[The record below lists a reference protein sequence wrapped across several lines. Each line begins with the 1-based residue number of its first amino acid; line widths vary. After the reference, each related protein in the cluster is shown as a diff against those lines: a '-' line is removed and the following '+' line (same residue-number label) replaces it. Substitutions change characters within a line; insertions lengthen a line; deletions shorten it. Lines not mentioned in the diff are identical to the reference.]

1 MADTTTEAGGGAGA
15 GPGVLTLEAPESS
28 EGYALGQLEERGI
41 ELIPES
47 ERPMKPSGL
56 FLLWAGA
63 IWNVEFVVYGALML
77 YIGLSFWQAVAAILI
92 GNLMYALLGFA
103 SLAGPETGTTAFM
116 VSRAPFGRNGNRLPS
131 IFNWITQV
139 GFEVEGIALVVLF
152 VIAMFEHEHGTV
164 DAAGKALIIILAV
177 AVQFIMPFLGH
188 ATIQK
193 ILRYLAFVFVV
204 VFIIMAILVIPHAH
218 LSSIKPIKDS
228 WWIWT
233 TGLVIIVSTGG
244 LGWTE
249 NAADYSRYLPKDT
262 PKMKTFLAAG
272 FGGAIPSILLEL
284 LGVAAFMVSSSVAV
298 SATDLPA
305 SFTAHDSWFF
315 WPFVILAL
323 PQLFSINTLD
333 MYSSGVTLQ
342 AIGIPIKRWGC
353 IIIDTIVSGGI
364 TALVIYK
371 GNFLTD
377 LSSFLDYIVVWLG
390 PWFGILMVDY
400 LLRRGQY
407 SRVSL
412 AAKSGGIYWRN
423 GGFNWK
429 ALFSLGAGM
438 FAAMMWI
445 DALYYKPSYTGPLS
459 NATHGADL
467 SWIFG
472 LLVSAIVYYAL
483 SFRSV
488 QSETAEAHRELSSPH
503 VQQSPVQSPMSPG
516 GDVAST

>member
-1 MADTTTEAGGGAGA
+1 MTETTGVQT
-15 GPGVLTLEAPESS
+15 GPGGRAGEPLPLDAAPASESYEAFKLE
-28 EGYALGQLEERGI
+28 QRGI

-47 ERPMKPSGL
+47 DRPMKPAGL
-56 FLLWAGA
+56 FWLWAGA

-92 GNLMYALLGFA
+92 GNTMYALLGIA
-103 SLAGPETGTTAFM
+103 SIWGPETGTTAFM
-116 VSRAPFGRNGNRLPS
+116 VSRAPFGRNGNRAPS
-131 IFNWITQV
+131 LFNWITQV

-152 VIAMFEHEHGTV
+152 VIAMFQHEHGSV

-188 ATIQK
+188 ATIQR
-193 ILRYLAFVFVV
+193 ILRVLAYVFVV
-204 VFIIMAILVIPHAH
+204 VFVIMAVLVIPHAH
-218 LSSIKPIKDS
+218 LSSIPAIKDS

-249 NAADYSRYLPKDT
+249 NAADYSRYLPRDT
-262 PKMKTFLAAG
+262 SKMKTFLAAG
-272 FGGAIPSILLEL
+272 LGGAIPSILLEL

-305 SFTAHDSWFF
+305 SFTAHASWFF

-323 PQLFSINTLD
+323 PQLFAINTID

-353 IIIDTIVSGGI
+353 IVIDTIVSGGI

-390 PWFGILMVDY
+390 PWFGILTVDY
-400 LLRRGQY
+400 LLRRGRYDVQ
-407 SRVSL
+407 SL
-412 AAKSGGIYWRN
+412 AARKGGIYWRN

-429 ALFSLGAGM
+429 ALISLGAGM

-445 DALYYKPSYTGPLS
+445 DALYYKPSYVGPLS
-459 NATHGADL
+459 NGTNGMDL

-472 LLVSAIVYYAL
+472 MLVAGVVYWALSYKSVRKEAEMQLANLVSK
-483 SFRSV
+483 
-488 QSETAEAHRELSSPH
+488 
-503 VQQSPVQSPMSPG
+503 G
-516 GDVAST
+516 